1 MPTPERIEAIF
12 ADHTSGAGEIGRHLA
27 VELAQAG
34 REAPARLEATLGRA
48 TELAL
53 ARFPMMANLLR
64 LLDDAW
70 RAFERGEPVGA
81 PGRVAAELA
90 RHGRG
95 ADPMAIAER
104 LVRAWGQPR
113 VVLTLS
119 RSGTVLGVLRALR
132 QVGRDFEVLVGEGRP
147 EGEGVTLARD
157 LAADG
162 IRATVVVDAA
172 LPALAAGGPAPPAL
186 RATPR
191 ERVVLL
197 GADAITGAFFV
208 NKVGSYPLALAAH
221 GAGMRVW
228 LAAGEEKLLPPGRD
242 EALVLPWSDTAW
254 PGVEP
259 PAAALRFDFERV
271 PLALVDGVV
280 LPAGILGPSDVA
292 AKIGGLSWSTH
303 FGAALAARR

>member
-1 MPTPERIEAIF
+1 MQIVGRIEAIL
-12 ADHTSGAGEIGRHLA
+12 ADHTSGAGEIGRRLA
-27 VELAQAG
+27 AELAQAG
-34 REAPARLEATLGRA
+34 RQEPAALEATLDRA

-70 RAFERGEPVGA
+70 HAFEDGDPAEAPARVG
-81 PGRVAAELA
+81 RRLA
-90 RHGRG
+90 RHQL
-95 ADPMAIAER
+95 AAEPTAIAER
-104 LVRAWGQPR
+104 LARAWGHPR
-113 VVLTLS
+113 AVLTHS
-119 RSGTVLGVLRALR
+119 RSGTVLAVLRAMR

-147 EGEGVTLARD
+147 EGEGVSLARD

-162 IRATVVVDAA
+162 IRARVVVDAA

-208 NKVGSYPLALAAH
+208 NKVGSYGLALAAH
-221 GAGMRVW
+221 GAGMGVW

-242 EALVLPWSDTAW
+242 EALVLPWDGDSW
-254 PGVEP
+254 PGIEP

-271 PLALVDGVV
+271 PLALVSGVV
-280 LPAGILGPSDVA
+280 LPTGVAGPGELA
-292 AKIGGLSWSTH
+292 AKIGGLRWSAH
-303 FGAALAARR
+303 LGAALAARG